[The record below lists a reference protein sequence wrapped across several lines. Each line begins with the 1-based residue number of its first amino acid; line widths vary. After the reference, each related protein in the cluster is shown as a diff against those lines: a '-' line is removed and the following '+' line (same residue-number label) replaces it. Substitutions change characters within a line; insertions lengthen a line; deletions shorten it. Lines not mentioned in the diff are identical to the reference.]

1 MTKEELNQEI
11 GKLKASL
18 EMHESQVKSLQ
29 DDLRTANKKLVD
41 ADKHK
46 LPGSY
51 FGKIEDVITSTV
63 ENFDFNNADMYS
75 AEFEMDY
82 DNKVNLA
89 SIEFENADEL
99 AEDIQRGIEDLFGV
113 ADESDDEGDQQSS
126 TE

>member
-29 DDLRTANKKLVD
+29 DDLRTVNKKLVD

-46 LPGSY
+46 LPESY
-51 FGKIEDVITSTV
+51 FGKIEDVIISTV